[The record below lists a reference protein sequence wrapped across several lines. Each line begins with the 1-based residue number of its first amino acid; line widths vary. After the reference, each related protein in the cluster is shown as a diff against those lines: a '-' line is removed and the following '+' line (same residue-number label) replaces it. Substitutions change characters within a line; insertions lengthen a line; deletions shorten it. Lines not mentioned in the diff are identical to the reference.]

1 MIITKSHPFTKDEI
15 ENLSEE
21 FEVYIKTV
29 IDINKRVCAAGM
41 NRHFEGEQVLLKDGS
56 KQGAPMTEKKM
67 LVGSLS
73 NDLLRIAN
81 LTYRGSN
88 KAASRFLQEAK
99 RWGEGI
105 LEQNTKS
112 YIKNIAQEIIADTP
126 ESLNKEKAER
136 YLMYSTLLQNYSL
149 KIS

>member
-1 MIITKSHPFTKDEI
+1 
-15 ENLSEE
+15 
-21 FEVYIKTV
+21 
-29 IDINKRVCAAGM
+29 
-41 NRHFEGEQVLLKDGS
+41 
-56 KQGAPMTEKKM
+56 M